1 MSLLPI
7 VKVRLVVCQVWLK
20 TGPEAVEVIE
30 AVAHL
35 KYVVELAHGALKAR
49 LVRLWLQ

>member
-1 MSLLPI
+1 MKI
-7 VKVRLVVCQVWLK
+7 RLVVCQVWLE
-20 TGPEAVEVIE
+20 TGPEAVEAIE

-49 LVRLWLQ
+49 LVRLSL